1 MCGIVGFLRTAG
13 ATRDVDADR
22 LRRMIVVLEH
32 RGPDAMRGVIENGA
46 ALGHTRLSIV
56 DVAGGQQPMRDP
68 ASGVVVVFNGEIF
81 NHVEL
86 RAELSGHA
94 FRTRSDTEVLLA
106 AFLRWGSGC
115 VERFN
120 GQFAFAVWDPRAREL
135 TLARDPMGICP
146 LYIARDVHGGVAFA
160 SEAKALIAGGFVDG
174 ALDEDGV
181 VQALTL
187 WAPLPPRS
195 ALRGVESLWPGAV
208 LRVRAALPEGRGR
221 CQMTTTFEPL
231 PAAHDERR
239 SRASWAEEL
248 LATLDDAVALR
259 LRADV
264 PVGAYLSGGLDSS
277 LVCALAQR
285 HLNGAL
291 RTFSVG
297 FAEAAF
303 DERVHQAEVVRA
315 LETRHKSVE
324 IRGEDIGAI
333 LPVVVRHAEQ
343 PLVRTAPAPFF
354 RLSRMVSED
363 GIRVV
368 LTGEGADEFLLGYDL
383 YREAKVRAFWA
394 RQPSS
399 SLRPRLLRRL
409 YPYLRLASQGDAVL
423 RQFFRSGLDD
433 VGAPS
438 FSHRARFTAGA
449 RISRF
454 LSPSF
459 RERLHRDPVADVEA
473 AMPPEVRR
481 GTVLERALW
490 LEARVL
496 LSGYLLSA
504 QGDRMLL
511 GNAVEGRFPFL
522 DPRVV
527 KLALSMPERVR
538 LAALNEKRVL
548 KDAATGLVPPSVL
561 ARQKFPNRAPVAS
574 AIAARCASARADDAV
589 TEALSPRALK
599 EAGIF
604 DPEKTAQLVEKLASA
619 AMPSEADSMAL
630 VGIAST
636 QLLSR
641 DMKTFSQR
649 RPGAEARVE
658 ILP

>member
-1 MCGIVGFLRTAG
+1 MCGVTGFLRTGSKPA
-13 ATRDVDADR
+13 VDGER
-22 LRRMIVVLEH
+22 LRRMIAALEH
-32 RGPDAMRGVIENGA
+32 RGPDALRGVIESGV
-46 ALGHTRLSIV
+46 ALGHTRLAIV
-56 DVAGGQQPMRDP
+56 DVEGGQQPMRDP
-68 ASGVVVVFNGEIF
+68 LSGVVVVFNGEIF

-86 RAELSGHA
+86 RAELAGGYA

-106 AFLRWGSGC
+106 AFLRWGSAC

-120 GQFAFAVWDPRAREL
+120 GQFAFAAWEPRSKEL

-146 LYIARDVHGGVAFA
+146 LFIARDAAGGLAFA
-160 SEAKALIAGGFVDG
+160 SEAKALIAGNFVDG
-174 ALDEDGV
+174 SLDDDGV

-187 WAPLPPRS
+187 WAPLAPRT
-195 ALRGVESLWPGAV
+195 ALKGVESLRPGAV
-208 LRVRAALPEGRGR
+208 VRVRPGRT
-221 CQMTTTFEPL
+221 QMSTTFEPL
-231 PAAHDERR
+231 PVERDMHR

-264 PVGAYLSGGLDSS
+264 PVAAYLSGGLDSS
-277 LVCALAQR
+277 VVCALAQR
-285 HLNGAL
+285 RLQGTL

-303 DERVHQAEVVRA
+303 DEREHQNHVVRK
-315 LETRHKSVE
+315 LETRHKSIE
-324 IRGEDIGAI
+324 IRGEDIGAV
-333 LPVVVRHAEQ
+333 LPAVVRHAEQ

-354 RLSRMVSED
+354 CLSRMVSDD
-363 GIRVV
+363 GVRVV

-399 SLRPRLLRRL
+399 TLRPRLLRRL

-423 RQFFRSGLDD
+423 TQFFRSGLDD
-433 VGAPS
+433 VDAPA
-438 FSHRARFTAGA
+438 FSHRARFAAGA
-449 RISRF
+449 RIGRF

-459 RERLHRDPVADVEA
+459 RERLQRNPIVDVEA
-473 AMPPEVRR
+473 AMPDAVRS

-490 LEARVL
+490 LEVRVL
-496 LSGYLLSA
+496 LGGYLLSA

-538 LAALNEKRVL
+538 LSALNEKRVL
-548 KDAATGLVPPSVL
+548 KDAAVGLVPPEVL
-561 ARQKFPNRAPVAS
+561 QRKKFPNRAPVAS
-574 AIAARCASARADDAV
+574 AIAVRCATDSGDDV
-589 TEALSPRALK
+589 VSEVLSPRALRD
-599 EAGIF
+599 AGVF
-604 DPEKTAQLVEKLASA
+604 DEHKTAGLIEKLASSSMA
-619 AMPSEADSMAL
+619 SEADAMAL
-630 VGIAST
+630 IGIAST
-636 QLLSR
+636 QLLGR
-641 DMKTFSQR
+641 EMKSFVDTR
-649 RPGAEARVE
+649 NPAEARVE
-658 ILP
+658 ILL